1 LHSLAKFLARYSTW
15 LKKVLLP
22 LGPLGVLIIASLD
35 AVGVGLPLDPV
46 VGTFVYLNRHQCWL
60 YILVASAGSA
70 LGSMVLYGIGYK
82 GGEALLEKRMSAAKF
97 AKIKKS
103 FEEHEFLALM
113 FPAMLP
119 PPTPYK
125 LIVLSAAAFEMDW
138 HRFLLA
144 IFLGRV
150 ARFTIL
156 SILVLEF
163 GPEVVSIISTLAKQ
177 HLAATLVGLG
187 VLVLLIVLMLKLRS
201 RRKNRRTE
209 VSSVQAS

>member
-1 LHSLAKFLARYSTW
+1 LHSIAKLLLKYSAW

-22 LGPLGVLIIASLD
+22 LGPWGVLLIAVLD
-35 AVGVGLPLDPV
+35 SVGVGIPIDPV
-46 VGTFVYLNRHQCWL
+46 VAAFVFLNPHLFGL
-60 YILVASAGSA
+60 YILIASAGSA
-70 LGSMVLYGIGYK
+70 LGCMVLYGIGYK
-82 GGEALLEKRMSAAKF
+82 GGEALLMKRMSPAKF

-103 FEEHEFLALM
+103 FEDHEFLALM

-138 HRFLLA
+138 RRFLFA

-156 SILVLEF
+156 SILVMKF
-163 GPEVVSIISTLAKQ
+163 GPQIVGLISTLARQ
-177 HLAATLVGLG
+177 HLAATLMGLG
-187 VLVLLIVLMLKLRS
+187 VLVLILAVIWKLRARGERLALPS
-201 RRKNRRTE
+201 
-209 VSSVQAS
+209 

>member
-1 LHSLAKFLARYSTW
+1 MHSISKLLFKYSAW
-15 LKKVLLP
+15 LKKVLIP
-22 LGPLGVLIIASLD
+22 LGPWGVLLIAIMDS
-35 AVGVGLPLDPV
+35 VGLGIPIDPV
-46 VGTFVYLNRHQCWL
+46 VATFVFLKPHLFWL

-70 LGSMVLYGIGYK
+70 AGCMVLYGIGYK
-82 GGEALLEKRMSAAKF
+82 GGEALLEKRMPKAKF
-97 AKIKKS
+97 EKIKKS

-144 IFLGRV
+144 IFLGRI

-156 SILVLEF
+156 SVLVIVF
-163 GPEVVSIISTLAKQ
+163 GPQVVSFIGTMVKQ
-177 HLAATLVGLG
+177 HLPATLASLG
-187 VLVLLIVLMLKLRS
+187 IAILIGVMIGKLRA
-201 RRKNRRTE
+201 RRQNGAEPSAT
-209 VSSVQAS
+209 